1 MICLMFK
8 MLHKIYSISLICTV
22 KFLTLGLNWDQSLLH
37 LIHTGSLWWILAPK
51 FQQPLDLLDSSPI
64 DNGILKW
71 NHFVICLLSSFD
83 ATNFIYMIEDKS
95 KKEKPTAK
103 WSDASGVKIEFH
115 PRSQILLSYWHVFD
129 WWIS

>member
-1 MICLMFK
+1 MIRLMFK
-8 MLHKIYSISLICTV
+8 NIYSISFTYTV
-22 KFLTLGLNWDQSLLH
+22 KFLTLGLSWDQLLLH

-83 ATNFIYMIEDKS
+83 DIYMIEDKS